1 MMANPF
7 YVQPGGDVTP
17 ALRGLSGA
25 VERMGVYERQEKQ
38 RETENK
44 QADQLIDLKNRELT
58 AAEQAAKK
66 AAEIQA
72 LALEAYQSGDPNKML
87 AVASTYPEY
96 STAIKMALGFKSKA
110 TADNYFRT
118 AVEFLNDPTVDK
130 AQELVEKRRTFLRNE
145 GVLPAGSSHTDN
157 FMDEYKKDPDKAVRD
172 LEATVISAFPERWKA
187 YKDAEIAP
195 EKGGTQGD
203 VDETG
208 EKKTA
213 AMRNFEKY
221 QELQKADP
229 EAAES
234 FARLLGI
241 KGGPKEQFAILKYL
255 AEIADYNSRILK
267 RANEQKIAAEKR
279 EQNKVAKI
287 SVIDNVLREVASAG
301 SEAKEAWTATGI
313 PGVLTGWVPSTP
325 AYNLKRR
332 VSTIQANLAF
342 NKLNELREVSPT
354 GGALG
359 QVSNFEINLLK
370 DSVSALDPNMG
381 EERFKEALQNIQ
393 KHFAI
398 LKNHINSPGVP
409 LSYKVSSDPAQRQIY
424 RNWLKELG
432 LKPDAT
438 PEEVAAASSPT
449 IPVPDLKTLSTDELF
464 KAAGL
469 KGE

>member
-1 MMANPF
+1 MPNPF
-7 YVQPGGDVTP
+7 YVQPGGDITP
-17 ALRGLSGA
+17 GLRGLSGA
-25 VERMGVYERQEKQ
+25 VERAGVYKRQEAQ
-38 RETENK
+38 REAENK
-44 QADQLIDLKNRELT
+44 QADELIKLKGRELT
-58 AAEQAAKK
+58 AAEKAAEK

-72 LALEAYQSGDPNKML
+72 LALEAYKSGDPNQML

-118 AVEFLNDPTVDK
+118 AVDFLSDPTADR
-130 AQELVEKRRTFLRNE
+130 AQELVDKRRAFLRNE
-145 GVLPAGSSHTDN
+145 GVLPAGSEHTDN
-157 FMDEYKKDPDKAVRD
+157 FMDEYRKDPDKAVKD
-172 LEATVISAFPERWKA
+172 LEATVISAFPERWTA
-187 YKDAEIAP
+187 YKNAEIAP

-241 KGGPKEQFAILKYL
+241 KGGPKEQFAILKYM
-255 AEIADYNSRILK
+255 AEIADYNSKMLK

-279 EQNKVAKI
+279 EGQRRIKVAE
-287 SVIDNVLREVASAG
+287 IDNVLREVASAG
-301 SEAKEAWTATGI
+301 TEAKESWTATGI
-313 PGVLTGWVPSTP
+313 PAALTGWVPSTP
-325 AYNLKRR
+325 AYNLKKR
-332 VSTIQANLAF
+332 VTTLKAIVAF
-342 NKLNELREVSPT
+342 GKLGEMREVSPT

-359 QVSNFEINLLK
+359 QVSNFEINLLEN
-370 DSVSALDPNMG
+370 SISALDPNMG
-381 EERFKEALQNIQ
+381 EERFRKALQYIQ
-393 KHFAI
+393 EHFEV
-398 LKNHINSPGVP
+398 LKQHQQNPGVP

-424 RNWLKELG
+424 LNWLKELG
-432 LKPDAT
+432 LNPNAT
-438 PEEVAAASSPT
+438 PEEVSAASAPE
-449 IPVPDLKTLSTDELF
+449 IPMPDLKTLSTDELF